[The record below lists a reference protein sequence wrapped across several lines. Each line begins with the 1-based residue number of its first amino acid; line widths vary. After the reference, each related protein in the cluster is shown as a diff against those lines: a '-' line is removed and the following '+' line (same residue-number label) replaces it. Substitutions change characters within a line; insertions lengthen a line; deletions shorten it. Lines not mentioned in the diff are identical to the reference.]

1 MFEFFGH
8 FHPVLVHLPIGIL
21 LVAILLQWMARREVY
36 SGLRQAVRV
45 TLGLGVLTAIVSC
58 VTGYLLSLNG
68 DYDDHLVDTHMW
80 MAISLTLL
88 AGFLYVLEVRSS
100 SFGLASRVLSLL
112 VVGLL
117 LVTGHLGGSLTHG
130 PGYLTAG
137 LGGGTG
143 AGAAA
148 TLRPVANID
157 SAGIYTDLV
166 QPVLHDNCY
175 RCHSADKQKG
185 GLRLD
190 GPDLIMKGGKDGKV
204 VVAGRAAGSEL
215 IKRLL
220 LPVEDEHHMAPKGK
234 QQLTIEELAL
244 LTWWVNTGASF
255 DKKVGLLPRDS
266 AMAPVLLAF
275 KEGKAGPVAG
285 GLDGGPKNVA
295 DSELIFEAMP
305 AAPAAASV
313 IGSLRAAGVVVS
325 PISKNSGWLE
335 VRLSG
340 DSPVTPVV
348 LQGLSGLKDQ
358 LVSLRGS
365 GSGLNDSTL
374 SVIGQC
380 TQLVRLWLDH
390 TAVTG
395 KGLGSLGT
403 LTRLRYLNL
412 SGTGVGNADLLVL
425 KSLPRLATL
434 YVYQTRVDRRDWS
447 SLQGAFPHTRIDS
460 GGYRVGLLATDTMVV
475 KAKAGK

>member
-8 FHPVLVHLPIGIL
+8 FHPVIVHLPIGIL
-21 LVAILLQWMARREVY
+21 LVAILLQWMARRPAYV
-36 SGLRQAVRV
+36 GLRQAVRI
-45 TLGLGVLTAIVSC
+45 LYGLGVLAGVASC
-58 VTGYLLSLNG
+58 VTGYLLSLSG
-68 DYDDHLVDTHMW
+68 DYDTDLVDTHMW
-80 MAISLTLL
+80 MAISLTLV
-88 AGFLYVLEVRSS
+88 AGFLYVRSS
-100 SFGLASRVLSLL
+100 SFGVVNRVLSLVAVVL
-112 VVGLL
+112 V

-137 LGGGTG
+137 LTGG
-143 AGAAA
+143 AGAGAKA

-190 GPDLIMKGGKDGKV
+190 GPELIMKGGKDGKV
-204 VVAGRAAGSEL
+204 VLAGRAAGSEL
-215 IKRLL
+215 IKRLV
-220 LPVEDEHHMAPKGK
+220 LPVDDEHHMAPKGK
-234 QQLTIEELAL
+234 QQLTKEELAL
-244 LTWWVNTGASF
+244 LTWWVNTGVSF

-285 GLDGGPKNVA
+285 GLDGPKNVA

-305 AAPAAASV
+305 AAPPAAV
-313 IGSLRAAGVVVS
+313 IATLRAAGVVVA
-325 PISKNSGWLE
+325 PISKNSSYLE
-335 VRLSG
+335 VRLPG
-340 DSPVTPVV
+340 DSPVGPVV
-348 LQGLSGLKDQ
+348 LQGLLGLKDQ
-358 LVSLRGS
+358 LLSLRGS
-365 GSGLNDSTL
+365 GSGLNDSAM

-380 TQLVRLWLDH
+380 KLLVRLWLDH

-395 KGLGSLGT
+395 KGLGDLRT

-434 YVYQTRVDRRDWS
+434 YVYQTRVDKRDWS
-447 SLQGAFPHTRIDS
+447 ALQGAFPHTRIDS
-460 GGYRVGLLATDTMVV
+460 GGYVVGLFATDTMVV
-475 KAKAGK
+475 KAPTVR